1 METLFGFDDLAE
13 NRLPAP
19 DSGPTGRDSQESA
32 DLGRE
37 QVIARIIGRNKTA
50 SAAFL
55 DQFSDAQL
63 RFYLDHLRIVDQP
76 RHLAIAWHRPG
87 DTPAITGARSVA

>member
-1 METLFGFDDLAE
+1 MDTLFGFDDLAE
-13 NRLPAP
+13 NRSPKPAAEP
-19 DSGPTGRDSQESA
+19 ACRDSESSA

-55 DQFSDAQL
+55 DQFSDTQL
-63 RFYLDHLRIVDQP
+63 RHYLDHLRFADHP
-76 RHLAIAWHRPG
+76 RNLAIAWSRPG